1 MNAPPTPT
9 AAAIRPVR
17 VLVVEDN
24 VVNQFVAT
32 EVLGELGLQVEIAGS
47 GREAI
52 SMVRTS
58 AFDLVLM
65 DVQMPEMDG
74 LATTRALRS
83 LPEGKVIPIIAM
95 TASALEE
102 DSERCLAA
110 GMDAF
115 LSKPIDEE
123 RLIEVVTTTM
133 RARMAAG

>member
-1 MNAPPTPT
+1 MLF
-9 AAAIRPVR
+9 RS
-17 VLVVEDN
+17 LVVEDN